1 MFFNYGFPRG
11 VSLEANKCLGFQ
23 GIEDDGATRP
33 GVTEMT
39 NQSLQGVDDALWWP
53 ASGTSWCFFFS
64 WWQFDIYI
72 I

>member
-39 NQSLQGVDDALWWP
+39 NQSLQGVDDALW
-53 ASGTSWCFFFS
+53 
-64 WWQFDIYI
+64 
-72 I
+72 